1 MSYYEDF
8 GHSNLGALDNNMPL
22 FNNEYGVTEPASS
35 YYFHT
40 DLNNDQFLV
49 MPLFVKNAFRNTAV
63 VLNYSFQLVL
73 VLMAKLYALFTF
85 VGVNTFEKF
94 VDTTVYVVGYI
105 VRSAL
110 TPMYSYLQ
118 KTFIFNLT
126 LLDKIVIGSIAVYF
140 LAKLLVSVFKSNNQK
155 NEELLERID
164 TLENQLSVLKKRDRQ
179 REEDVGA
186 LFERQGAIRELET
199 KLKNF
204 NKRANE
210 LKKIM

>member
-1 MSYYEDF
+1 MSYYEDV
-8 GHSNLGALDNNMPL
+8 GTSNLGALDNIPI
-22 FNNEYGVTEPASS
+22 FNNEYGITEPASS

-40 DLNNDQFLV
+40 DLNNNQCLIV
-49 MPLFVKNAFRNTAV
+49 PLFVKNAFRNAVV

-85 VGVNTFEKF
+85 IGVNTFEKF

-105 VRSAL
+105 VQSAM
-110 TPMYSYLQ
+110 TPMYSYFRT
-118 KTFIFNLT
+118 TFLFNLS
-126 LLDKIVIGSIAVYF
+126 LLDKVVIGVVVFYF
-140 LAKLLVSVFKSNNQK
+140 LAKLSISVFTNNNKK
-155 NEELLERID
+155 NEELMERID
-164 TLENQLSVLKKRDRQ
+164 ALESQLSVLKKRDRQ

-186 LFERQGAIRELET
+186 LFERHDTIRELET

>member
-35 YYFHT
+35 YYFYT
-40 DLNNDQFLV
+40 DLNNDRFLV
-49 MPLFVKNAFRNTAV
+49 VPLFVKNVFRNTAV

-73 VLMAKLYALFTF
+73 VFMAKLYALFTF
-85 VGVNTFEKF
+85 IGVNTFEKF

-105 VRSAL
+105 VQSAL
-110 TPMYSYLQ
+110 TPVYSYLRT
-118 KTFIFNLT
+118 TFIFNLT
-126 LLDKIVIGSIAVYF
+126 LLDKIVIGSVAVYF
-140 LAKLLVSVFKSNNQK
+140 LAKMLVTVFKGANKRS
-155 NEELLERID
+155 EELLERID
-164 TLENQLSVLKKRDRQ
+164 ALENQLSILKKRDRQ
-179 REEDVGA
+179 REEDVGT
-186 LFERQGAIRELET
+186 LFERQGAIRELEN

-204 NKRANE
+204 NKRANA